1 MRLTPNEVGR
11 IPHGWVAKSLSEICE
26 RVTNGFVGV
35 AAPYYVEESA
45 GVRYLL
51 GTNIRPNQITSETK
65 TFIARDFSEKNEKS
79 ILRRGDLLTVQSGH
93 IGVTAVVPEA
103 LIGSNCHALI
113 ISRLRQDEGSP
124 EFISQYLNSPI
135 GVARL
140 KGLHVGSSVPHIN
153 TSELAVFK
161 LPLPPLTE
169 QRRIAQILST
179 WDQAIATA
187 ERLLAN
193 SQRCTRDLMA
203 SMLSG
208 RRRFPGF
215 SDKWRF
221 VDFDTVFERV
231 TRKNSTQNT
240 NVLTISGEH
249 GLISQR
255 DYFNKSVASA
265 NLSGYTLLHRHDFA
279 YNKSYSAGYP
289 MGAIKPL
296 LAYDAGV
303 VSSLY
308 LCFKLR
314 DEVDADFDFFRHYFE
329 AGLLN
334 QEIEGIAQEGA
345 RNHGLL
351 NVSVTDFFKLQ
362 LHIPTAPEQRRIAE
376 VINVGRAEE
385 VRLQAQVLELRKE
398 KDALMSQLL
407 TGKRRVKLPDAETE
421 VQA

>member
-1 MRLTPNEVGR
+1 MLPKSWRRSTLGEIARITSGGTPDRSKPEYWGGDVPWVTTGEIQFNTITDTVEKITAAGLQNSSAKLFPPGTLLMAMYGQGKTR
-11 IPHGWVAKSLSEICE
+11 GQVAKLSIDAA
-26 RVTNGFVGV
+26 TNQAC
-35 AAPYYVEESA
+35 AAIQLRDKHDVDFYFQ
-45 GVRYLL
+45 YL
-51 GTNIRPNQITSETK
+51 T
-65 TFIARDFSEKNEKS
+65 
-79 ILRRGDLLTVQSGH
+79 
-93 IGVTAVVPEA
+93 
-103 LIGSNCHALI
+103 
-113 ISRLRQDEGSP
+113 
-124 EFISQYLNSPI
+124 SQYEELRELGNAGTQKNLNGGI
-135 GVARL
+135 I
-140 KGLHVGSSVPHIN
+140 KGLGVP
-153 TSELAVFK
+153 V
-161 LPLPPLTE
+161 PPYCE

-203 SMLSG
+203 SMLKG
-208 RRRFPGF
+208 HRRFPGF
-215 SDKWRF
+215 SDKWRY

-231 TRKNSTQNT
+231 TRKNTTQNT
-240 NVLTISGEH
+240 NVLTISAEH

-255 DYFNKSVASA
+255 DYFSKSVASA
-265 NLSGYTLLHRHDFA
+265 NLSGYTLLHRYDFA

-289 MGAIKPL
+289 LGAIKPL

-314 DEVDADFDFFRHYFE
+314 DDVYADFDFFRHYFE

-376 VINVGRAEE
+376 VINVARAEE
-385 VRLQAQVLELRKE
+385 ARLQAQVQALRQE
-398 KDALMSQLL
+398 KAALMSQLL
-407 TGKRRVKLPDAETE
+407 TGKRRVKLPDAEAE